1 LTGSAVR
8 GHRPR
13 MDLRETD
20 EQQLLRS
27 SVAAMAAEYGHS
39 YLLEKA
45 RTGGK
50 TTELWA
56 AAGKAGYLGV
66 AVPAE
71 YGGGG
76 AGMVELSI
84 VAEEIAAA
92 GCPLLLIVVSPAIAA
107 TVIAAS
113 GTAEQ
118 KERWLPRFADGSV
131 KMSFAITEPDAGSN
145 SHRLTTTARRD
156 PDGGWRLTG
165 RKYYISGVDETD
177 ATLVVARMQDAASG
191 TLRPAM
197 FVVPTDTPGMSYQ
210 PIEMAI
216 HSPEKQFT
224 VFFDDAHLPDDALV
238 GGEEAGLAALFA
250 GLNPERIT
258 VAAYSNGLARYA
270 LGKGVDYARDR
281 TVWSAPIGSHQ
292 AIAHPL
298 AKAHVEVE
306 LARMATT
313 RAAWL
318 YDAGDDAAAGEAA
331 NIAKYA
337 AAEAAINAVDA
348 AVQAHGGNG
357 MSVEYGVGTLI
368 GAVRSA
374 RIAPVSRE
382 MILNY
387 ISQHT
392 LGLPKSY

>member
-1 LTGSAVR
+1 
-8 GHRPR
+8 

-20 EQQLLRS
+20 EQRLLRS
-27 SVAAMAAEYGHS
+27 SVAAMAARYGHD
-39 YLLEKA
+39 YLMEKA
-45 RTGGK
+45 RTGAK

-56 AAGKAGYLGV
+56 DAAAAGYLGV

-76 AGMVELSI
+76 AGMVELTI

-107 TVIAAS
+107 SVIARS
-113 GTAEQ
+113 GTVDQ

-131 KMSFAITEPDAGSN
+131 RMSFAITEPDAGSN
-145 SHRLTTTARRD
+145 SHRISTTARRD
-156 PDGGWRLTG
+156 QDRGGWRLSGT
-165 RKYYISGVDETD
+165 KYYISGVDETD
-177 ATLVVARMQDAASG
+177 ATLVVARLEDATTG

-197 FVVPTDTPGMSYQ
+197 FVVPTDTPGMTYQ
-210 PIEMAI
+210 LIEMAI

-224 VFFDDAHLPDDALV
+224 VFFDDAFVPDDALV

-258 VAAYSNGLARYA
+258 VAAYINGLARYA
-270 LGKGVDYARDR
+270 LRKGAAYARDR
-281 TVWSAPIGSHQ
+281 TVWQAPIGSHQ

-306 LARMATT
+306 LARLATT

-318 YDAGDDAAAGEAA
+318 YDEGDQAAAGEAA
-331 NIAKYA
+331 NMAKYA
-337 AAEAAINAVDA
+337 SAEAAINAVDA

-368 GAVRSA
+368 GAVRAA

-387 ISQHT
+387 IAQHS

>member
-1 LTGSAVR
+1 
-8 GHRPR
+8 

-20 EQQLLRS
+20 EQRLLRS
-27 SVAAMAAEYGHS
+27 SVAAMAAEYGHD
-39 YLLEKA
+39 YLLEKT

-50 TTELWA
+50 TTELWT

-107 TVIAAS
+107 TVIATS
-113 GTAEQ
+113 GTTEQ
-118 KERWLPRFADGSV
+118 KEHWLPRFADGSV

-145 SHRLTTTARRD
+145 SHRITTTARRD

-177 ATLVVARMQDAASG
+177 ATLVVARMQDGPSG

-224 VFFDDAHLPDDALV
+224 VFFDDAHLPADALV

-270 LGKGVDYARDR
+270 LRKGVGYAKDR

-313 RAAWL
+313 QAAWL
-318 YDAGDDAAAGEAA
+318 YDTGDHAAAGEAA

-357 MSVEYGVGTLI
+357 MSVEYGVGTLL

>member
-1 LTGSAVR
+1 
-8 GHRPR
+8 

-20 EQQLLRS
+20 EQRLLRS
-27 SVAAMAAEYGHS
+27 SVAAMAARYGQG

-56 AAGKAGYLGV
+56 EAGAAGYLGV

-107 TVIAAS
+107 TVIATS
-113 GTAEQ
+113 GTTEQ
-118 KERWLPRFADGSV
+118 KAHWLPRFADGSAR
-131 KMSFAITEPDAGSN
+131 MSFAITEPDAGSN
-145 SHRLTTTARRD
+145 SHRITTTARRD
-156 PDGGWRLTG
+156 PAGGWRLTG
-165 RKYYISGVDETD
+165 RKYYISGVDETE
-177 ATLVVARMQDAASG
+177 ATLVVARVDDASRAG
-191 TLRPAM
+191 GADALRPAM
-197 FVVPTDTPGMSYQ
+197 FIVPTDTPGMSFR

-224 VFFDDAHLPDDALV
+224 VFLDDAHLPDGALV
-238 GGEEAGLAALFA
+238 GGEDAGLSALFA

-270 LGKGVDYARDR
+270 LRKGVDYAKDR
-281 TVWSAPIGSHQ
+281 TVWDAPIGSHQ

-318 YDAGDDAAAGEAA
+318 YDEGDHAAAGEAA
-331 NIAKYA
+331 NVAKYA

-357 MSVEYGVGTLI
+357 MSVEYGVGPLI

-392 LGLPKSY
+392 LGLPRSY

>member
-1 LTGSAVR
+1 
-8 GHRPR
+8 

-20 EQQLLRS
+20 EQRLLRS
-27 SVAAMAAEYGHS
+27 SVAAMAAEYGHD

-50 TTELWA
+50 TIELWT

-107 TVIAAS
+107 TVIATS
-113 GTAEQ
+113 GTTEQ

-145 SHRLTTTARRD
+145 SHRITTTARRD

-177 ATLVVARMQDAASG
+177 ATLVVARMQDGPSG

-224 VFFDDAHLPDDALV
+224 VFFDDAHLPADALV
-238 GGEEAGLAALFA
+238 GGEEAGLGALFA

-270 LGKGVDYARDR
+270 LRKGVGYARDR

-313 RAAWL
+313 QAAWL
-318 YDAGDDAAAGEAA
+318 YDTGDHAAAGEAA

>member
-1 LTGSAVR
+1 
-8 GHRPR
+8 

-27 SVAAMAAEYGHS
+27 SVAAMAAKYGHG
-39 YLLEKA
+39 YMLEKA

-56 AAGKAGYLGV
+56 DAGAAGYLGV

-107 TVIAAS
+107 TVIATS

-131 KMSFAITEPDAGSN
+131 RMSFAITEPDAGSN
-145 SHRLTTTARRD
+145 SHRITTTARRD
-156 PDGGWRLTG
+156 PAGGWRLSGT
-165 RKYYISGVDETD
+165 KYYISGVDETE
-177 ATLVVARMQDAASG
+177 ATLVVARLEDAASG

-197 FVVPTDTPGMSYQ
+197 FIVPTDTPGMTFQ
-210 PIEMAI
+210 PIDMAI

-238 GGEEAGLAALFA
+238 GGEEAGLGALFA

-270 LGKGVDYARDR
+270 LRKGVDYAKDR
-281 TVWSAPIGSHQ
+281 TVWKAPIGSHQ

-318 YDAGDDAAAGEAA
+318 YDAGDHAAAGEAA
-331 NIAKYA
+331 NVAKYA

-357 MSVEYGVGTLI
+357 MSLEYGVGGLI
-368 GAVRSA
+368 GAVRAA

-382 MILNY
+382 MILNF

>member
-1 LTGSAVR
+1 
-8 GHRPR
+8 

-20 EQQLLRS
+20 EQQMLRT
-27 SVAAMAAEYGHS
+27 SVAAMAAKYGHD
-39 YLLEKA
+39 YLIAKA
-45 RTGGK
+45 KTGEK

-56 AAGKAGYLGV
+56 EAGEAGYLGV

-76 AGMVELSI
+76 AGMVELAI

-107 TVIAAS
+107 SVIATS
-113 GTAEQ
+113 GTPEQ
-118 KERWLPRFADGSV
+118 RERWLPGFATGRTR
-131 KMSFAITEPDAGSN
+131 MSFAITEPDAGSN
-145 SHRLTTTARRD
+145 SHKITTTARRD
-156 PDGGWRLTG
+156 PDGAGWRLSG
-165 RKYYISGVDETD
+165 RKYYISGVDETE
-177 ATLVVARMQDAASG
+177 ATLVVARLEDAASG
-191 TLRPAM
+191 ALRPAM
-197 FVVPTDTPGMSYQ
+197 FIVPTDTPGMSYQ
-210 PIEMAI
+210 PIDMAI
-216 HSPEKQFT
+216 TSPERQFT
-224 VFFDDAHLPDDALV
+224 VFFDDALLPDDALV
-238 GGEEAGLAALFA
+238 GGEESGLAALFS

-270 LGKGVDYARDR
+270 LRKGTDYARDR
-281 TVWSAPIGSHQ
+281 SVWGAPIGSHQ

-318 YDAGDDAAAGEAA
+318 YDAGDHAAAGEAA

-368 GAVRSA
+368 GAVRTA

-387 ISQHT
+387 IAQHT

>member
-107 TVIAAS
+107 TVIATS

-270 LGKGVDYARDR
+270 LRKGVDYARDR

>member
-1 LTGSAVR
+1 
-8 GHRPR
+8 

-27 SVAAMAAEYGHS
+27 SVATMAAKYGHD

-56 AAGKAGYLGV
+56 EAGANGYLGV

-76 AGMVELSI
+76 AGMVELAI

-92 GCPLLLIVVSPAIAA
+92 GCPLLLLVVSPAIAA
-107 TVIAAS
+107 TVIATS
-113 GTAEQ
+113 GTVDQ

-131 KMSFAITEPDAGSN
+131 RMSFAITEPDAGSN
-145 SHRLTTTARRD
+145 SHRITTTARRD
-156 PDGGWRLTG
+156 PDGKGWRLSGT
-165 RKYYISGVDETD
+165 KYYISGVDETD
-177 ATLVVARMQDAASG
+177 ATLVVARLEDAGSG

-197 FVVPTDTPGMSYQ
+197 FIVPTDTPGMTYQ

-224 VFFDDAHLPDDALV
+224 VFFDDALLPDDALV
-238 GGEEAGLAALFA
+238 GGEEAGLSALFA

-258 VAAYSNGLARYA
+258 VSAYINGIARYA
-270 LGKGVDYARDR
+270 LGKGVEYAKTRS
-281 TVWSAPIGSHQ
+281 VWKTPIGAHQ

-298 AKAHVEVE
+298 AKSHIEVE

-313 RAAWL
+313 RAAWF
-318 YDAGDDAAAGEAA
+318 YDQGDHAAAGEAA
-331 NIAKYA
+331 NIAKYS

-368 GAVRSA
+368 GAVRTA

-382 MILNY
+382 MILNFVA
-387 ISQHT
+387 QHT
-392 LGLPKSY
+392 LGLPRSY

>member
-1 LTGSAVR
+1 
-8 GHRPR
+8 

-20 EQQLLRS
+20 EQRLLRS
-27 SVAAMAAEYGHS
+27 SVAAMAAKYGHD
-39 YLLEKA
+39 YLQEKA

-50 TTELWA
+50 TTELWRD
-56 AAGKAGYLGV
+56 AGEAGYLGV

-76 AGMVELSI
+76 AGMVELAI

-107 TVIAAS
+107 TVIATS
-113 GTAEQ
+113 GTTDQ
-118 KERWLPRFADGSV
+118 KERWLPGFADGTV

-145 SHRLTTTARRD
+145 SHKITTTARRD
-156 PDGGWRLTG
+156 PAGGWRLSG

-177 ATLVVARMQDAASG
+177 ATLVVARLEGAQG

-197 FVVPTDTPGMSYQ
+197 FIVPTDSPGMTYQ
-210 PIEMAI
+210 QIDMAFTAA
-216 HSPEKQFT
+216 EKQFT
-224 VFFDDAHLPDDALV
+224 VFFDDVHLPDDALV

-270 LGKGVDYARDR
+270 LDRGIAYAKDR
-281 TVWSAPIGSHQ
+281 TVWKTPIGAHQ

-298 AKAHVEVE
+298 AKAHIEVE

-313 RAAWL
+313 RAAWF
-318 YDAGDDAAAGEAA
+318 YDAGDHAAAGEAA

-368 GAVRSA
+368 GAVRTA

-382 MILNY
+382 MILNFVA
-387 ISQHT
+387 QHS

>member
-1 LTGSAVR
+1 
-8 GHRPR
+8 

-20 EQQLLRS
+20 EQQLLRT
-27 SVAAMAAEYGHS
+27 SVAAMAARYGHD

-45 RTGGK
+45 RTGAT

-56 AAGKAGYLGV
+56 DAGAAGYLGV

-84 VAEEIAAA
+84 VAEEVAAA

-107 TVIAAS
+107 TVIASS

-145 SHRLTTTARRD
+145 SHQITTTARRD
-156 PDGGWRLTG
+156 PDGGWRLSGT
-165 RKYYISGVDETD
+165 KYYISGVDETD
-177 ATLVVARMQDAASG
+177 ATLVVARLADAASG

-197 FVVPTDTPGMSYQ
+197 FVVPTDTPGMTYH

-224 VFFDDAHLPDDALV
+224 VFFDDAHLPADALV
-238 GGEEAGLAALFA
+238 GGEEAGLSALFA

-270 LGKGVDYARDR
+270 LRKGVEYAKDR
-281 TVWSAPIGSHQ
+281 TVWKAPIGSHQ

-318 YDAGDDAAAGEAA
+318 HDTGDRAGAGEAA

-368 GAVRSA
+368 GSVRAA

>member
-1 LTGSAVR
+1 
-8 GHRPR
+8 
-13 MDLRETD
+13 MDLRETE
-20 EQQLLRS
+20 EQRLLRE
-27 SVAAMAAEYGHS
+27 SVAALAARYGHE
-39 YLLEKA
+39 YLISKAKAGEK
-45 RTGGK
+45 TD
-50 TTELWA
+50 ELWA
-56 AAGKAGYLGV
+56 EAGRAGYLGV
-66 AVPAE
+66 AVPAG

-76 AGMVELSI
+76 AGMIELAI

-107 TVIAAS
+107 SVIALS

-118 KERWLPRFADGSV
+118 RERWLPRFADGSV

-145 SHRLTTTARRD
+145 THRITTTARRD
-156 PDGGWRLTG
+156 PEGGWRLSGT
-165 RKYYISGVDETD
+165 KYYISGVDETE
-177 ATLVVARMQDAASG
+177 ATLVVARMADAATSTRAG
-191 TLRPAM
+191 ALRPAM
-197 FVVPTDTPGMSYQ
+197 FIVPTDTPGMTYR
-210 PIEMAI
+210 PIDMVI
-216 HSPEKQFT
+216 TSPERQFT
-224 VFFDDAHLPDDALV
+224 VFFDDAHVPADALV

-258 VAAYSNGLARYA
+258 VAAYSNGLARFA
-270 LGKGVDYARDR
+270 LRKGTEYARQR
-281 TVWSAPIGSHQ
+281 SVWGTPIGAHQ

-306 LARMATT
+306 LARLATT

-318 YDAGDDAAAGEAA
+318 YDTGDTAAAGEAA
-331 NIAKYA
+331 NMAKYA

-368 GAVRSA
+368 GAVRTA

-387 ISQHT
+387 IAQHT

>member
-1 LTGSAVR
+1 
-8 GHRPR
+8 

-20 EQQLLRS
+20 EQQLLRE
-27 SVAAMAAEYGHS
+27 SVAAMAAKYGHE
-39 YLLEKA
+39 YLIEKA
-45 RTGGK
+45 RSGAK

-56 AAGKAGYLGV
+56 EAGANGYLGV

-84 VAEEIAAA
+84 VAEEISAA

-107 TVIAAS
+107 SVIATS
-113 GTAEQ
+113 GTPEQ
-118 KERWLPRFADGSV
+118 RERWLPRFADGSV

-145 SHRLTTTARRD
+145 SHRITTTARRD
-156 PDGGWRLTG
+156 PEGGWRLSGT
-165 RKYYISGVDETD
+165 KYYISGVDETD
-177 ATLVVARMQDAASG
+177 ATLVVARMQDAATG
-191 TLRPAM
+191 ALRPAM
-197 FVVPTDTPGMSYQ
+197 FIVPTDTPGMTYQ

-216 HSPEKQFT
+216 TSPERQFT
-224 VFFDDAHLPDDALV
+224 VFFDDAHLPADALV
-238 GGEEAGLAALFA
+238 GGEEAGLSALFA

-270 LGKGVDYARDR
+270 LRKGVEYARDR
-281 TVWSAPIGSHQ
+281 SVWGAPIGSHQ

-306 LARMATT
+306 LARLATT

-318 YDAGDDAAAGEAA
+318 YDAGDHAAAGEAA

-368 GAVRSA
+368 GAVRTA

-387 ISQHT
+387 VAQHT
-392 LGLPKSY
+392 LGLPRSY

>member
-1 LTGSAVR
+1 
-8 GHRPR
+8 

-20 EQQLLRS
+20 EQRLLRS
-27 SVAAMAAEYGHS
+27 SVAAMAAEYGHD

-50 TTELWA
+50 TTELWT

-107 TVIAAS
+107 TVIATS
-113 GTAEQ
+113 GTTEQ
-118 KERWLPRFADGSV
+118 KEHWLPRFADGSV

-145 SHRLTTTARRD
+145 SHRITTTARRD

-165 RKYYISGVDETD
+165 RKYYISGVDETH
-177 ATLVVARMQDAASG
+177 ATLVVARMQDGPSG
-191 TLRPAM
+191 ALRPAM

-224 VFFDDAHLPDDALV
+224 VFFDDAHLPADALV

-270 LGKGVDYARDR
+270 LRKGVDYAKDR
-281 TVWSAPIGSHQ
+281 AVWGAPIGSHQ

-313 RAAWL
+313 QAAWL
-318 YDAGDDAAAGEAA
+318 YDTGDHAAAGEAA

>member
-1 LTGSAVR
+1 
-8 GHRPR
+8 

-20 EQQLLRS
+20 EQQLLRK
-27 SVAAMAAEYGHS
+27 SVAAMAAKYGHE
-39 YLLEKA
+39 YLVGKA
-45 RTGGK
+45 RSGGK
-50 TTELWA
+50 TAELWKE
-56 AAGKAGYLGV
+56 AGDQGYLGV

-107 TVIAAS
+107 TVIAQS

-118 KERWLPRFADGSV
+118 KERWLPRFADGSA

-145 SHRLTTTARRD
+145 SHGITTTARRD
-156 PDGGWRLTG
+156 PDGGWRLSGT
-165 RKYYISGVDETD
+165 KYYISGVDETD
-177 ATLVVARMQDAASG
+177 ATLVVTKTEGARG

-197 FVVPTDTPGMSYQ
+197 FIVPNDSPGLSYQ

-216 HSPEKQFT
+216 LSPEKQFT
-224 VFFDDAHLPDDALV
+224 LFLDDVHLPDEALV

-258 VAAYSNGLARYA
+258 VAAWCNGMARYA
-270 LGKGVDYARDR
+270 LRKGVEYAKDR
-281 TVWSAPIGSHQ
+281 TVWSTPIGAHQ
-292 AIAHPL
+292 AVAHPL

-318 YDAGDDAAAGEAA
+318 YDEGDAAAAAEAA
-331 NIAKYA
+331 NVAKYA
-337 AAEAAINAVDA
+337 AAEAAIAAVDA

-357 MSVEYGVGTLI
+357 MAVEYGVGTLL
-368 GAVRSA
+368 GAVRTA

-382 MILNY
+382 MILNF
-387 ISQHT
+387 IAQHT
-392 LGLPKSY
+392 LGLPRSY

>member
-1 LTGSAVR
+1 
-8 GHRPR
+8 

-20 EQQLLRS
+20 EQRLLRS
-27 SVAAMAAEYGHS
+27 SVAAMAAEYGHD
-39 YLLEKA
+39 YLLEKT

-50 TTELWA
+50 TTELWT

-107 TVIAAS
+107 TVIATS
-113 GTAEQ
+113 GTSEQ

-145 SHRLTTTARRD
+145 SHRITTTARRD

-177 ATLVVARMQDAASG
+177 ATLVVARMQDGPSG

-224 VFFDDAHLPDDALV
+224 VFFDDAHLPADALV

-270 LGKGVDYARDR
+270 LRKGVDYAKDR

-313 RAAWL
+313 QAAWL
-318 YDAGDDAAAGEAA
+318 YDTGDRAAAGEAA

-357 MSVEYGVGTLI
+357 MSVEYGVGTLL

>member
-1 LTGSAVR
+1 
-8 GHRPR
+8 

-20 EQQLLRS
+20 EQQLLRT
-27 SVAAMAAEYGHS
+27 SVAGMAAKYGHD
-39 YLLEKA
+39 YLLEKS

-50 TTELWA
+50 TTELWRD
-56 AAGKAGYLGV
+56 AGEAGYLGV
-66 AVPAE
+66 AVPTE

-76 AGMVELSI
+76 AGMVELAI

-107 TVIAAS
+107 TVIANS
-113 GTAEQ
+113 GTQQQ
-118 KERWLPRFADGSV
+118 KERWLPGFADGSV

-145 SHRLTTTARRD
+145 SHRITTTARRD
-156 PDGGWRLTG
+156 PEGGWRLSG
-165 RKYYISGVDETD
+165 RKYYISGVDETE
-177 ATLVVARMQDAASG
+177 ATLVVARLEGAEG

-197 FVVPTDTPGMSYQ
+197 FIVPTDSPGMTYQ
-210 PIEMAI
+210 QIDMAFQAA
-216 HSPEKQFT
+216 EKQFT
-224 VFFDDAHLPDDALV
+224 VFFDDVHLPDEALV

-270 LGKGVDYARDR
+270 LRKGIDYAKDR
-281 TVWSAPIGSHQ
+281 TVWKTPIGAHQ

-298 AKAHVEVE
+298 AKAHIEVE

-313 RAAWL
+313 RAAWF
-318 YDAGDDAAAGEAA
+318 YDAGDHAAAGEAA

-357 MSVEYGVGTLI
+357 MSVEYGIGTLI
-368 GAVRSA
+368 GAVRTA

-382 MILNY
+382 MILNFV
-387 ISQHT
+387 SQHT

>member
-1 LTGSAVR
+1 
-8 GHRPR
+8 
-13 MDLRETD
+13 MDLRETG
-20 EQQLLRS
+20 EQLLLRS
-27 SVAAMAAEYGHS
+27 SVAAMAAKYGHD
-39 YLLEKA
+39 YLIDKA
-45 RTGGK
+45 RTGGH

-56 AAGKAGYLGV
+56 DAAAAGYLGV

-84 VAEEIAAA
+84 VAEEVAAA

-107 TVIAAS
+107 SVIARS
-113 GTAEQ
+113 GTTEQ

-145 SHRLTTTARRD
+145 SHRITTTAHRD
-156 PDGGWRLTG
+156 PDGGGWRLRGT
-165 RKYYISGVDETD
+165 KYYISGVDETD
-177 ATLVVARMQDAASG
+177 ATLVVARLEDAASG

-197 FVVPTDTPGMSYQ
+197 FIVPTDTPGMSYQ
-210 PIEMAI
+210 PIDMVI

-224 VFFDDAHLPDDALV
+224 IYFDDALVPDDALV

-258 VAAYSNGLARYA
+258 VAAYTNGLARYA
-270 LGKGVDYARDR
+270 LRKGVDYAKDR
-281 TVWSAPIGSHQ
+281 TVWQAPIGSHQ

-306 LARMATT
+306 LARLATT

-318 YDAGDDAAAGEAA
+318 YDQGDQAAAGEAA

-368 GAVRSA
+368 GAVRAA

-387 ISQHT
+387 VAQHS
-392 LGLPKSY
+392 LGLPRSY

>member
-1 LTGSAVR
+1 
-8 GHRPR
+8 

-20 EQQLLRS
+20 EQRLLRS
-27 SVAAMAAEYGHS
+27 SVAAMAAEYGHD

-50 TTELWA
+50 TTELWT

-107 TVIAAS
+107 TVIATS
-113 GTAEQ
+113 GTTEQ

-145 SHRLTTTARRD
+145 SHRITTTARRD

-177 ATLVVARMQDAASG
+177 ATLVVARMQDGPSG

-224 VFFDDAHLPDDALV
+224 VFFDDAHLPADALV

-270 LGKGVDYARDR
+270 LRKGVDYAKDR

-313 RAAWL
+313 QAAWL
-318 YDAGDDAAAGEAA
+318 YDTGDHAAAGEAA

>member
-1 LTGSAVR
+1 
-8 GHRPR
+8 

-20 EQQLLRS
+20 EQRLLRS
-27 SVAAMAAEYGHS
+27 SVAAMAARYGHD
-39 YLLEKA
+39 YLMEKA
-45 RTGGK
+45 RTGAK

-56 AAGKAGYLGV
+56 DAAAAGYLGV

-76 AGMVELSI
+76 AGMVELTI

-107 TVIAAS
+107 SVIARS
-113 GTAEQ
+113 GTVDQ

-131 KMSFAITEPDAGSN
+131 RMSFAITEPDAGSN
-145 SHRLTTTARRD
+145 SHRISTTARRD
-156 PDGGWRLTG
+156 QDRGGWRLRGT
-165 RKYYISGVDETD
+165 KYYISGVDETD
-177 ATLVVARMQDAASG
+177 ATLVVARLDDAATG

-197 FVVPTDTPGMSYQ
+197 FVVPTDTPGMTYQ

-224 VFFDDAHLPDDALV
+224 VYLDDAFVPDDALV
-238 GGEEAGLAALFA
+238 GGEEAGLTALFA

-258 VAAYSNGLARYA
+258 VAAYINGLARYA
-270 LGKGVDYARDR
+270 LRKGAAYARDR
-281 TVWSAPIGSHQ
+281 TVWQAPIGSHQ

-306 LARMATT
+306 LARLATT

-318 YDAGDDAAAGEAA
+318 YDEGDQAAAGEAA
-331 NIAKYA
+331 NMAKYA
-337 AAEAAINAVDA
+337 SAEAAINAVDA

-368 GAVRSA
+368 GAVRAA

-387 ISQHT
+387 IAQHS

>member
-1 LTGSAVR
+1 
-8 GHRPR
+8 

-20 EQQLLRS
+20 EQRLLRS
-27 SVAAMAAEYGHS
+27 SVAAMAAEYGHD

-50 TTELWA
+50 TTELWT

-76 AGMVELSI
+76 AGMVELAI

-107 TVIAAS
+107 TVIATS
-113 GTAEQ
+113 GTTGQ
-118 KERWLPRFADGSV
+118 KEHWLPRFADGSV

-145 SHRLTTTARRD
+145 SHRITTTARRD

-177 ATLVVARMQDAASG
+177 ATLVVARMQDGPSG

-224 VFFDDAHLPDDALV
+224 VFFDDAHLPADALV
-238 GGEEAGLAALFA
+238 GGEEGGLAALFA
-250 GLNPERIT
+250 ALNPERIT

-270 LGKGVDYARDR
+270 LRKGVGYAKDR

-313 RAAWL
+313 QAAWL
-318 YDAGDDAAAGEAA
+318 YDTGDHAAAGEAA

-357 MSVEYGVGTLI
+357 MSVEYGVGTLL

>member
-1 LTGSAVR
+1 
-8 GHRPR
+8 

-20 EQQLLRS
+20 EQRLLRS
-27 SVAAMAAEYGHS
+27 SVAAMAAEYGHE

-107 TVIAAS
+107 TVIATS
-113 GTAEQ
+113 GTTDQ
-118 KERWLPRFADGSV
+118 KERWLPGFADGSV

-145 SHRLTTTARRD
+145 SHRITTTARRD
-156 PDGGWRLTG
+156 PAGGWRLTG

-177 ATLVVARMQDAASG
+177 ATLVVARVQDAPGGDGGAG
-191 TLRPAM
+191 PLRPAM
-197 FVVPTDTPGMSYQ
+197 FVVPRDTPGMSYQ

-216 HSPEKQFT
+216 HSTEKQFT

-270 LGKGVDYARDR
+270 LRKGVGYAKDR
-281 TVWSAPIGSHQ
+281 SVWGAPIGSHQ

-318 YDAGDDAAAGEAA
+318 YDAGDRSAAGEAA

>member
-1 LTGSAVR
+1 
-8 GHRPR
+8 

-20 EQQLLRS
+20 EQQLLRK
-27 SVAAMAAEYGHS
+27 SVAEMAGKYGHE
-39 YLLEKA
+39 YLMAKA
-45 RTGGK
+45 RAGGK

-56 AAGKAGYLGV
+56 EAGRNGYLGV

-76 AGMVELSI
+76 AGMVELAI

-107 TVIAAS
+107 SVIATS
-113 GTAEQ
+113 GTVDQ
-118 KERWLPRFADGSV
+118 RERWLPGFADGSV

-145 SHRLTTTARRD
+145 SHRITTTARRD
-156 PDGGWRLTG
+156 PDGAGWRLSGT
-165 RKYYISGVDETD
+165 KYYISGVDETD
-177 ATLVVARMQDAASG
+177 ATLVVARLEDSRDG

-197 FVVPTDTPGMSYQ
+197 FIVPTDTPGMSYQ

-216 HSPEKQFT
+216 QSTEKQFT
-224 VFFDDAHLPDDALV
+224 VFFDDALLPDDALV

-270 LGKGVDYARDR
+270 LRKGTDYAKER
-281 TVWSAPIGSHQ
+281 TVWKAPIGSHQ
-292 AIAHPL
+292 AVAHPL

-318 YDAGDDAAAGEAA
+318 YDTARSAGGARVDAGDHAAAGEAA

-368 GAVRSA
+368 GAVRTA

-387 ISQHT
+387 IAQHT

>member
-1 LTGSAVR
+1 
-8 GHRPR
+8 

-20 EQQLLRS
+20 EQRLLRS
-27 SVAAMAAEYGHS
+27 SVAAMAAEYGHD

-50 TTELWA
+50 TTELWT

-107 TVIAAS
+107 TVIASS
-113 GTAEQ
+113 GTTEQ

-145 SHRLTTTARRD
+145 SHRITTTARRD

-165 RKYYISGVDETD
+165 HKYYISGVDETD

-191 TLRPAM
+191 MLRPAM

-224 VFFDDAHLPDDALV
+224 VFFDDAHLPADALV

-270 LGKGVDYARDR
+270 LRKGVDYAKDR

-313 RAAWL
+313 QAAWL
-318 YDAGDDAAAGEAA
+318 YDTGDHAAAGEAA

>member
-1 LTGSAVR
+1 
-8 GHRPR
+8 

-20 EQQLLRS
+20 EQRLLRS
-27 SVAAMAAEYGHS
+27 SVAAMAAKYGHD
-39 YLLEKA
+39 YLMEKA
-45 RTGGK
+45 RTGDK

-56 AAGKAGYLGV
+56 DAAAAGYLGV

-76 AGMVELSI
+76 AGMVELTI

-107 TVIAAS
+107 SVIARS
-113 GTAEQ
+113 GTTDQ

-131 KMSFAITEPDAGSN
+131 RMSFAITEPDAGSN
-145 SHRLTTTARRD
+145 SHRISTTARRD
-156 PDGGWRLTG
+156 PDRGGWRLTG
-165 RKYYISGVDETD
+165 TKYYISGVDETD
-177 ATLVVARMQDAASG
+177 ATLVVARLEAAAAG

-197 FVVPTDTPGMSYQ
+197 FVVPTDTPGMTYQ

-224 VFFDDAHLPDDALV
+224 IYFDDAFVPDDALV

-258 VAAYSNGLARYA
+258 VAAYANGLARYA
-270 LGKGVDYARDR
+270 LRKGAAYARDR
-281 TVWSAPIGSHQ
+281 TVWQAPIGSHQ

-306 LARMATT
+306 LARLATT

-318 YDAGDDAAAGEAA
+318 YDEGDRTAAGEAA
-331 NIAKYA
+331 NMAKYA

-357 MSVEYGVGTLI
+357 MSIEYGVGTLI
-368 GAVRSA
+368 GAVRA
-374 RIAPVSRE
+374 LRIAPVSRE
-382 MILNY
+382 MILNH
-387 ISQHT
+387 IAQHS

>member
-1 LTGSAVR
+1 
-8 GHRPR
+8 
-13 MDLRETD
+13 M
-20 EQQLLRS
+20 
-27 SVAAMAAEYGHS
+27 
-39 YLLEKA
+39 
-45 RTGGK
+45 GG
-50 TTELWA
+50 
-56 AAGKAGYLGV
+56 
-66 AVPAE
+66 
-71 YGGGG
+71 
-76 AGMVELSI
+76 
-84 VAEEIAAA
+84 
-92 GCPLLLIVVSPAIAA
+92 
-107 TVIAAS
+107 
-113 GTAEQ
+113 
-118 KERWLPRFADGSV
+118 
-131 KMSFAITEPDAGSN
+131 
-145 SHRLTTTARRD
+145 
-156 PDGGWRLTG
+156 
-165 RKYYISGVDETD
+165 
-177 ATLVVARMQDAASG
+177 
-191 TLRPAM
+191 
-197 FVVPTDTPGMSYQ
+197 
-210 PIEMAI
+210 
-216 HSPEKQFT
+216 
-224 VFFDDAHLPDDALV
+224 V
-238 GGEEAGLAALFA
+238 G
-250 GLNPERIT
+250 

-270 LGKGVDYARDR
+270 LRKGVDYARDR

-318 YDAGDDAAAGEAA
+318 YDAGDAAAGEAA